1 MTLIAETLLYEFESL
16 ANIIMLII
24 VIIVDDCYNILS
36 LLKYY
41 WFTFK
46 DMRPSN
52 IRSRFT
58 HTLYTTWDEI
68 LLFSIMLS
76 FCVCIIVI
84 CFDVLWRVVW
94 SYIYIYIVLDS
105 KANLYS
111 RYNMV
116 IYIFR
121 ERWKCSIY
129 IVVIRL
135 RFRSRYSCIILCI

>member
-94 SYIYIYIVLDS
+94 SYIYIVLDS